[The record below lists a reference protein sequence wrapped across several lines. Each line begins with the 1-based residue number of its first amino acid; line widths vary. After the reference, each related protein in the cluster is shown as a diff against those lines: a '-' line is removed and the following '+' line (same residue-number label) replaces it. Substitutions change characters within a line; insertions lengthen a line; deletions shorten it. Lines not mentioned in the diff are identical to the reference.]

1 MYLTGRYSLWSMYLN
16 GLRTGYDVDDFIP
29 FDVKICLRLLLG
41 NWNVTVFLGHSLLLL
56 LLGCTIIIFWTL
68 FLAAK

>member
-41 NWNVTVFLGHSLLLL
+41 N
-56 LLGCTIIIFWTL
+56 
-68 FLAAK
+68 